1 MSEGGAAPAGLSNFD
16 TALGAA
22 LRRHCAPVLDLDPHT
37 APEEYLRRRAELGP
51 AEVNRRLLRATGT
64 ATFLVDTGFRGAELL
79 SLAELAAAAGG
90 TTREIVRLE
99 AVAESVAQRGVEA
112 GEFSESYSLALAAS
126 VAHAGAVG
134 VKSVAAYR
142 IGLDFDPAAPARQEV
157 KAAAGS
163 WLDRGAGAGG
173 WRLADPVL
181 IRAALW
187 SAVELGLPIQFHT
200 GFGDRDLTLHRV
212 NPALLTG
219 FIRAVP
225 DRVPIMLL
233 HCYPYHREA
242 GYLAAV
248 YPHVYLDVGLA
259 LNFVG
264 PARAGAVLAEAMD
277 LAPFAKMLYSSD
289 AFGLPELYHLG
300 ALSFRRALDEL
311 LAARV
316 TAGDWTVPDAD
327 RIAQMLGSGNAVRV
341 YGL

>member
-16 TALGAA
+16 TPLGAA
-22 LRRHCAPVLDLDPHT
+22 LRRHCAPVLDLDPYAT
-37 APEEYLRRRAELGP
+37 PEEYVHRRAELG
-51 AEVNRRLLRATGT
+51 ASEVTRRLLRAAGT

-79 SLAELAAAAGG
+79 SLSELAAAAGG

-99 AVAESVAQRGVEA
+99 TVAESVAERGVEA
-112 GEFSESYSLALAAS
+112 GEFAESYVLALAET
-126 VAHAGAVG
+126 VAAAGAVG

-142 IGLDFDPAAPARQEV
+142 IGLDFDSAAPARQEV

-163 WLDRGAGAGG
+163 WLDRGPAAGG

-200 GFGDRDLTLHRV
+200 GFGDRDLTLHEV
-212 NPALLTG
+212 NPGLLTG

-242 GYLAAV
+242 SYLAAV

-277 LAPFAKMLYSSD
+277 LAPFTKMLYSSD
-289 AFGLPELYHLG
+289 AFGLPELYFLG
-300 ALSFRRALDEL
+300 ALSFRRGLDEL

-316 TAGDWTVPDAD
+316 EAGDWTATDAE
-327 RIAQMLGSGNAVRV
+327 RIAARIGSDNAVRV